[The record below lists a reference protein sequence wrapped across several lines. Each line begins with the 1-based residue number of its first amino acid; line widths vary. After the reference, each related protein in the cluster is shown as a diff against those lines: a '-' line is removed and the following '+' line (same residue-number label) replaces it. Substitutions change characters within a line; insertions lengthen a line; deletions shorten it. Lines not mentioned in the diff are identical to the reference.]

1 MKLTN
6 HLRRHYFSLT
16 GGPAPEIHSKCS
28 TRYNNYSTITKTINQ
43 SPQSKFKCTISILS
57 LGYFT
62 WLTFCWSRVVR
73 EEQKTKRVVRIKS
86 HNTISHI
93 SSILIAPLVVIPF
106 NLFLS
111 LSLSPCGSLCLWFV
125 ICLVVKCK
133 KDTTTHS
140 SASCD
145 RGTLI
150 VKQMTFMFNFF
161 SPLSYS
167 TSWKRGPNK
176 QNTH

>member
-6 HLRRHYFSLT
+6 HLRRHYFSIT

-73 EEQKTKRVVRIKS
+73 EEQKNQKS
-86 HNTISHI
+86 GSNKKPQYHFSYIQYIDRTTRCHS
-93 SSILIAPLVVIPF
+93 LQFV
-106 NLFLS
+106 S
-111 LSLSPCGSLCLWFV
+111 LSLALSLWLTVPV
-125 ICLVVKCK
+125 ICHLFAFYWSWNAK
-133 KDTTTHS
+133 K
-140 SASCD
+140 
-145 RGTLI
+145 I
-150 VKQMTFMFNFF
+150 
-161 SPLSYS
+161 PLP
-167 TSWKRGPNK
+167 TPPPPATGA
-176 QNTH
+176 H

>member
-6 HLRRHYFSLT
+6 HLCRHYFSIT
-16 GGPAPEIHSKCS
+16 VIHSKCS

-73 EEQKTKRVVRIKS
+73 EEQKNQKS
-86 HNTISHI
+86 GSNKKPQYHFSYIQYIDRTTLCHS
-93 SSILIAPLVVIPF
+93 LQFV
-106 NLFLS
+106 S
-111 LSLSPCGSLCLWFV
+111 LSRSLPVAHCACDLSFV
-125 ICLVVKCK
+125 CILLVVKCK

-167 TSWKRGPNK
+167 TSWKRGSNK